1 MVGFQDPRKSENE
14 SAMKALQRLDQET
27 KKVKKWLAYLMDPR
41 DEDNANVEEATPSE
55 QPAVDDIGLLG
66 GMTTVSSPTVNLPSY
81 KPSLRTDLGNTILL
95 TGTYHPALLRALNN
109 NDFGNRS
116 DGGGGESGDLI
127 PNFQFEKIILS
138 IQGEDMAKE
147 AKKRVI
153 SREAR
158 YSGLLN
164 KVVIEAEESYLPNTQ
179 RMEGVSSWIVR
190 LDAGETAEMLPK
202 IAELAKTAETLK
214 NVIVIV
220 EGMTSMTSDVEG
232 WDILLAEDSFQSTL
246 LAVGELYDEG
256 DAGKFYHIGNYQ
268 AGPSSAIE
276 LTNDDAKSPKM
287 LREDAY
293 FTLANLLA
301 LNVSANK
308 ALVAYEY
315 SPTTM
320 QTVRSSIEE
329 AKKIIKEG
337 ETEPTDAPDDDVWK
351 GIKYTNR
358 VVRAMREMGF
368 SRLGELD
375 VLLAR
380 GVDVSCSSLSYT
392 HYLCNHTTHHT
403 NTLYNLFMTTKGY
416 IEFLNAPPKRSMIT
430 DAQKEKEEWEKKDDE
445 LMAKFDEEL
454 AQRKAQRELEEAKA
468 TMQEIKD
475 MARDWAIRQ
484 YALKSL
490 NNEVGNL
497 TERQF
502 IQSIWQD
509 ALEEGR
515 KMYDVVHSEEYEERM
530 MQTQSTKQS
539 YFYKGMDKAE
549 KKKREILLEKVM
561 SQYLE
566 SYVGDE
572 ELEESSGSSEES
584 MAVDK

>member
-1 MVGFQDPRKSENE
+1 MKLLFPSSFFALALIQSLTTSNAFTPTHHSVRQLHRTAAAKSTQLQMVGFQDPRKTENA
-14 SAMKALQRLDQET
+14 SAMKSLQRLDQET
-27 KKVKKWLAYLMDPR
+27 KKVKKWLAYLMDPQ
-41 DEDNANVEEATPSE
+41 DEDADTEEASPSE

-95 TGTYHPALLRALNN
+95 TGTYHPGLLRALNN

-164 KVVIEAEESYLPNTQ
+164 KVVIEAEENYLPNVQ

-202 IAELAKTAETLK
+202 VAELAKSAETLK

-220 EGMTSMTSDVEG
+220 EGMASMACDNIDG
-232 WDILLAEDSFQSTL
+232 WDVLLAEDSFQSTL
-246 LAVGELYDEG
+246 FAVGELYDEG

-287 LREDAY
+287 LRGDAY

-320 QTVRSSIEE
+320 ETVRSSIEE
-329 AKKIIKEG
+329 AKKVIKEG

-351 GIKYTNR
+351 GVKYTNR
-358 VVRAMREMGF
+358 LVRAMREMGF

-380 GVDVSCSSLSYT
+380 GVDVSCSSPCYAHL
-392 HYLCNHTTHHT
+392 LCNHISHYILTRCTISIDD
-403 NTLYNLFMTTKGY
+403 KG
-416 IEFLNAPPKRSMIT
+416 IHRISKCL
-430 DAQKEKEEWEKKDDE
+430 
-445 LMAKFDEEL
+445 
-454 AQRKAQRELEEAKA
+454 AKA
-468 TMQEIKD
+468 
-475 MARDWAIRQ
+475 
-484 YALKSL
+484 S
-490 NNEVGNL
+490 
-497 TERQF
+497 
-502 IQSIWQD
+502 
-509 ALEEGR
+509 
-515 KMYDVVHSEEYEERM
+515 
-530 MQTQSTKQS
+530 
-539 YFYKGMDKAE
+539 
-549 KKKREILLEKVM
+549 
-561 SQYLE
+561 
-566 SYVGDE
+566 
-572 ELEESSGSSEES
+572 
-584 MAVDK
+584 

>member
-1 MVGFQDPRKSENE
+1 MNLLFPSSFFALALIQSLTTSNAFTPTHYSVRQLHRTAAAKSTQLQMVGFQDPRKTENA
-14 SAMKALQRLDQET
+14 SAMKSLQRLDQET
-27 KKVKKWLAYLMDPR
+27 KKVKKWLAYLMDPQ
-41 DEDNANVEEATPSE
+41 DEDADTEEASPSE

-95 TGTYHPALLRALNN
+95 TGTYHPGLLRALNN

-164 KVVIEAEESYLPNTQ
+164 KVVIEAEENYLPNVQ

-202 IAELAKTAETLK
+202 VAELAKSAETLK
-214 NVIVIV
+214 NVIIIV
-220 EGMTSMTSDVEG
+220 EGMASMTSDNIDG
-232 WDILLAEDSFQSTL
+232 WDVLLAEDSFQSTL
-246 LAVGELYDEG
+246 FAVGELYDEG

-287 LREDAY
+287 LRGDAY

-320 QTVRSSIEE
+320 ETVRSSIEE
-329 AKKIIKEG
+329 AKKVIKEG
-337 ETEPTDAPDDDVWK
+337 ETEPTDAPDDDDVWK
-351 GIKYTNR
+351 GVKYTDR
-358 VVRAMREMGF
+358 LVRAMREMGF

-380 GVDVSCSSLSYT
+380 GVDVSCSSPCYAHL
-392 HYLCNHTTHHT
+392 LCNHISHYILTRCTISID
-403 NTLYNLFMTTKGY
+403 YKG
-416 IEFLNAPPKRSMIT
+416 IHRISKCL
-430 DAQKEKEEWEKKDDE
+430 
-445 LMAKFDEEL
+445 
-454 AQRKAQRELEEAKA
+454 AKA
-468 TMQEIKD
+468 
-475 MARDWAIRQ
+475 
-484 YALKSL
+484 S
-490 NNEVGNL
+490 
-497 TERQF
+497 
-502 IQSIWQD
+502 
-509 ALEEGR
+509 
-515 KMYDVVHSEEYEERM
+515 
-530 MQTQSTKQS
+530 
-539 YFYKGMDKAE
+539 
-549 KKKREILLEKVM
+549 
-561 SQYLE
+561 
-566 SYVGDE
+566 
-572 ELEESSGSSEES
+572 
-584 MAVDK
+584 